1 MQELP
6 GRRGHELR
14 GPLHPVVPRHGG
26 REHAQSDHTARKR
39 HVRLRQIQRPLQYP
53 YHWQFFI
60 GEYGMGVGGNASD
73 VSTPGAILSQ
83 FYFFSRRSSKISG

>member
-26 REHAQSDHTARKR
+26 RERAKSDHTARQR

-60 GEYGMGVGGNASD
+60 GGYGMGLGPMLR
-73 VSTPGAILSQ
+73 T
-83 FYFFSRRSSKISG
+83 